1 MIGTLGT
8 KIIFE
13 VSTSKVLTFSK
24 FERTSAGNWESH
36 TRIGQKPKSEFTGP
50 ALQSISMEIT
60 LDAALGVKPRSTID
74 ALVEMAET
82 GDAEALV
89 IGGVPV
95 SKNPWKIT
103 TMTDTWDTVL
113 NGGEL
118 AKASLSLTLEEYV

>member
-1 MIGTLGT
+1 MIGTLGK

-13 VSTSKVLTFSK
+13 VSANKVLTFSK
-24 FERTSAGNWESH
+24 LERTAAGNWESH
-36 TRIGQKPKSEFTGP
+36 ARIGQKPKSEFTGP

-60 LDAALGVKPRSTID
+60 LDAALGVKPRATID

-82 GDAEALV
+82 GDAEMLV
-89 IGGVPV
+89 IGNAPV

-103 TMTDTWDTVL
+103 TMTDTWDTVF

-118 AKASLSLTLEEYV
+118 AKALLSLTLEEYV